1 MSDSNVLLIT
11 GGSTGIGAATARAAV
26 ADGYRVALAAR
37 TESTLTELV
46 DELGGPDVALPITCD
61 VTDKASQQAMV
72 ETVLERFGRINAVFA
87 NAGIG
92 GKPGGFTGADSDVW
106 KDMILTN
113 VYGVGLTIQ
122 CCAEALKASRGHLLI
137 TGSAAGRVTIP
148 GSMYSATK
156 WAVSAIGYG
165 VREELR
171 GTGIRTT
178 LIEPGMVDTPFFD
191 ESPEHALTD
200 RDIANAVMY
209 ALAQPS
215 SVDVNEI
222 LVRPT
227 PAVDATD

>member
-1 MSDSNVLLIT
+1 MDAPVLLIT
-11 GGSTGIGAATARAAV
+11 GASSGIGAATARHAV
-26 ADGYRVALAAR
+26 ANGYRVALAAR
-37 TESTLTELV
+37 SADKLETLV
-46 DELGGPDVALPITCD
+46 AELGSESSLALTCD

-72 ETVLERFGRINAVFA
+72 DQTLSHFGRIDAVFA

-92 GKPGGFTGADSDVW
+92 GRPGGFCGADSDVW

-122 CCAEALKASRGHLLI
+122 VCAEALKESRGHLLI
-137 TGSAAGRVTIP
+137 TGSAAGRTTIP

-171 GTGIRTT
+171 GTGIRVT

-191 ESPEHALTD
+191 EQPDHALTD
-200 RDIANAVMY
+200 QDIAEAVLFSLTRP
-209 ALAQPS
+209 A

-227 PAVDATD
+227 PQIDD

>member
-1 MSDSNVLLIT
+1 MSDQPVLLIT
-11 GGSTGIGAATARAAV
+11 GASSGIGAASARLAV
-26 ADGYRVALAAR
+26 EQGYRVVLAAR
-37 TESTLTELV
+37 SVDKLDALV
-46 DELGGPDVALPITCD
+46 QALGGSRQALAVRCD
-61 VTDKASQQAMV
+61 VTDKESQQAMV
-72 ETVLERFGRINAVFA
+72 AAALAHFGQIDAVFA

-92 GKPGGFTGADSDVW
+92 GKPGGFCGADSDVW

-122 CCAEALKASRGHLLI
+122 ACGDALKQSRGHLLI
-137 TGSAAGRVTIP
+137 TGSAAGRATIP

-171 GTGIRTT
+171 GTGIRVT

-191 ESPEHALTD
+191 EHPEHALND
-200 RDIANAVMY
+200 DDIARAV
-209 ALAQPS
+209 LFSLSQPAG
-215 SVDVNEI
+215 VDVNEI

-227 PAVDATD
+227 PRIDD

>member
-1 MSDSNVLLIT
+1 MADPVLLIT
-11 GGSTGIGAATARAAV
+11 GASSGIGAATARHAA
-26 ADGYRVALAAR
+26 ANGYRVALAAR
-37 TESTLTELV
+37 SADKLDALV
-46 DELGGPDVALPITCD
+46 AELGADSALALECD

-72 ETVLERFGRINAVFA
+72 EHTLERFGRIDAVFA

-92 GKPGGFTGADSDVW
+92 GRPGGFCGADSDVW

-113 VYGVGLTIQ
+113 IYGVGLTIQ
-122 CCAEALKASRGHLLI
+122 ACADALKESRGHLLI
-137 TGSAAGRVTIP
+137 TGSAAGRTTIP

-171 GTGIRTT
+171 GTGIRVT

-191 ESPEHALTD
+191 EQPDHALTD
-200 RDIANAVMY
+200 QDIAEAVLFSLSRP
-209 ALAQPS
+209 A

-227 PAVDATD
+227 PQIDN